1 MKCLVTGGAGF
12 IGSHIVDRLVELGHE
27 VAVLDSL
34 RSGKEENLN
43 SQVKFF
49 RGDVRDAEFL
59 KSTFSDF
66 LPEVIFHLAAQND
79 VPTSMENPYEDQD
92 INIVGMMRLMD
103 AARDFGVKKVI
114 YTNTGGAFYGDVE
127 ESHLPIKEDEPPL
140 KPTSYYGVSKLCA
153 EYYLRL
159 YGNMYKIPWISLRY
173 SNVYGP
179 RQDGN
184 KEAGVVAIFTTKL
197 LNGEIPTINGD
208 GSHTRDYIYVGDV
221 VEANVKALDYESNT
235 EDDPLDSYTRSGT
248 IARTESPYF
257 NIATGVEV
265 SNLEV
270 FETIAEELGK
280 DIKPNFGL
288 ARAGDV
294 LHVTLDPSK
303 AEKILGFKAKIDFKE
318 GVKLTIDYY
327 KSKN

>member
-12 IGSHIVDRLVELGHE
+12 IGSHIVDRLVDLGHE

-34 RSGKEENLN
+34 RSGKEENIN
-43 SQVKFF
+43 PKAKFYK
-49 RGDVRDAEFL
+49 GDIRDAEFL
-59 KSTFSDF
+59 KSTFSAF
-66 LPEVIFHLAAQND
+66 SPEVIFHLAAQND

-103 AARDFGVKKVI
+103 AARDAGVKKMI
-114 YTNTGGAFYGDVE
+114 YTNTGGAFYGDVPE
-127 ESHLPIKEDEPPL
+127 DHLPIKEEEPPL
-140 KPTSYYGVSKLCA
+140 RPTSFYGVSKLCA

-197 LNGEIPTINGD
+197 LTGEPPIINGD

-221 VEANVKALDYESNT
+221 VEANIKALDYDAVNS
-235 EDDPLDSYTRSGT
+235 ED
-248 IARTESPYF
+248 PYF

-270 FETIAEELGK
+270 FETIAREIGT
-280 DIKPNFGL
+280 DIKPNFGPE
-288 ARAGDV
+288 RAGDA
-294 LHVTLDPSK
+294 LHVSLDPSK
-303 AEKILGFKAKIDFKE
+303 AEKILGFRAETDFKT
-318 GVKLTIDYY
+318 GVKKTIEYY
-327 KSKN
+327 SNLKH

>member
-1 MKCLVTGGAGF
+1 MNLLVTGGAGF
-12 IGSHIVDRLVELGHE
+12 IGSHIIDKLIDLGHE

-43 SQVKFF
+43 LKAQFYK
-49 RGDVRDAEFL
+49 GDIRDADFL
-59 KSTFSDF
+59 KATFSEF
-66 LPEVIFHLAAQND
+66 NPEVIFHLAAQND

-103 AARDFGVKKVI
+103 AARESGVKKVI
-114 YTNTGGAFYGDVE
+114 YTNTGGAFYGDIQE
-127 ESHLPIKEDEPPL
+127 DHLPIKEDEPPL

-159 YGNMYKIPWISLRY
+159 YGNLYQIPWISLRY

-197 LNGEIPTINGD
+197 LNGEVPTINGD

-221 VEANVKALDYESNT
+221 VEANVKALDFDES
-235 EDDPLDSYTRSGT
+235 D
-248 IARTESPYF
+248 YF

-270 FETIAEELGK
+270 FETIASELGK
-280 DIKPNFGL
+280 DIKPNFGPE
-288 ARAGDV
+288 RVGDAK
-294 LHVTLDPSK
+294 HVSLDPSK
-303 AEKILGFKAKIDFKE
+303 AERMLGFKAKTDFKE
-318 GVKLTIDYY
+318 GVKLTVDYY
-327 KSKN
+327 KSK

>member
-12 IGSHIVDRLVELGHE
+12 IGSHIVDRLVEEGHE
-27 VAVLDSL
+27 VAIFDSL
-34 RSGKEENLN
+34 RSGKEENIN
-43 SQVKFF
+43 SKAKFF
-49 RGDVRDAEFL
+49 KGDVRDAEFL
-59 KSTFSDF
+59 KSTFAEFS
-66 LPEVIFHLAAQND
+66 PEVIFHLAAQND

-103 AARDFGVKKVI
+103 AARDAGVKKVI
-114 YTNTGGAFYGDVE
+114 YTNTGGAFYGNVQED
-127 ESHLPIKEDEPPL
+127 HLPIKEDEPPL

-159 YGNMYKIPWISLRY
+159 YGNMYNIPWISLRY

-197 LNGEIPTINGD
+197 LNGETPTINGD

-221 VEANVKALDYESNT
+221 VEANIKALSYEKS
-235 EDDPLDSYTRSGT
+235 E
-248 IARTESPYF
+248 YF

-270 FETIAEELGK
+270 FETIVGELDK
-280 DIKPNFGL
+280 DIKPNFGPE
-288 ARAGDV
+288 RAGDA
-294 LHVTLDPSK
+294 LHVSLDPSK
-303 AEKILGFKAKIDFKE
+303 AEKMLGFKAEKDFKE
-318 GVKLTIDYY
+318 GVKLTVDYY
-327 KSKN
+327 KNR